1 MKKNRL
7 LSQKCYFYANYMS
20 FAKIVCRV
28 KPGVSKIIRRSKSLV
43 EENFRPGQV
52 TKFEKNRHFSTTEF
66 CAIRIPE
73 K

>member
-1 MKKNRL
+1 
-7 LSQKCYFYANYMS
+7 MS

-28 KPGVSKIIRRSKSLV
+28 KPGVSKIIRRAKSLV